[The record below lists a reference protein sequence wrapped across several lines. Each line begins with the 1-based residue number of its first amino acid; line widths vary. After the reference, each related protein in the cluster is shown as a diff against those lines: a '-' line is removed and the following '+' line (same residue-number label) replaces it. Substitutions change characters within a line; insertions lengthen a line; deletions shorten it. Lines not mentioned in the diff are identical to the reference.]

1 MSEPFLPVPPPGDNE
16 YVDPNP
22 PLCVECSAI
31 VGNLSQDSES
41 EWTGFCG
48 KHGRVPFYYHN
59 ALLEGDDDEE

>member
-16 YVDPNP
+16 YIDPNP
-22 PLCVECSAI
+22 PLCIGCGAI
-31 VGNLSQDSES
+31 VGNLSQDSEG

-59 ALLEGDDDEE
+59 ALEGEDDEE